1 MAHLQVMIDSL
12 PTLLIGA
19 KLTVLLAVISY
30 ALALLLG
37 TLIAVGRLSNNR
49 IISFFCAIYVD
60 FFRGTPLL
68 VQIFMV
74 YFGIPSLLQDFGI
87 PFRFDRFYAAVLTLS
102 LYIAAYVSEDLRTGV
117 TSLGTGQW
125 DAAHALGLRPLYVWT
140 LVILPQA
147 FRRALPSLGNEAVG
161 IIKDTSL
168 VAIIGYEELFRKGQL
183 IVAETYQ
190 PFEIYV
196 VVSAIYLILT
206 MLTSSLNRYLES
218 KFKK

>member
-1 MAHLQVMIDSL
+1 M
-12 PTLLIGA
+12 
-19 KLTVLLAVISY
+19 
-30 ALALLLG
+30 
-37 TLIAVGRLSNNR
+37 
-49 IISFFCAIYVD
+49 
-60 FFRGTPLL
+60 
-68 VQIFMV
+68 
-74 YFGIPSLLQDFGI
+74 
-87 PFRFDRFYAAVLTLS
+87 TLS

-117 TSLGTGQW
+117 MSLGTGQW

-196 VVSAIYLILT
+196 VVSAIYLFLT
-206 MLTSSLNRYLES
+206 MLTSSLNKYLER
-218 KFKK
+218 KFKA